1 MSEQDFRRPSRS
13 VLRERLLLEEGLDP
27 KDPQVVVQKR
37 SFRQRILDNLAI
49 EFHDWRIGVLGALL
63 GVIGGIGVVINLR
76 VPIVSPEAIFTVAA
90 FAAGGAYGWDLCVN
104 YVSHIK
110 EGTH

>member
-1 MSEQDFRRPSRS
+1 M
-13 VLRERLLLEEGLDP
+13 
-27 KDPQVVVQKR
+27 
-37 SFRQRILDNLAI
+37 
-49 EFHDWRIGVLGALL
+49 GALL